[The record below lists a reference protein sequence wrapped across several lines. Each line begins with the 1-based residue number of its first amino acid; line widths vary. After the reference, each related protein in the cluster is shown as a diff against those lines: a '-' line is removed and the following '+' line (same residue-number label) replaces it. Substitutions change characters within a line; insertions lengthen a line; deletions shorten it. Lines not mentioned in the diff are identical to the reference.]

1 MSACLAVRF
10 LPSREPS
17 SLLLQACQNVAESA
31 ELGGRVIM
39 LQAAIKYEMGDLL
52 DTKALIEQCPPDD
65 PDTIVNQACVMYKE
79 ATAIGANLTMLEQ
92 ARHECPSLANISPA
106 CRGCARANDP
116 CPCRRRRVCHRRGSS
131 SRRR

>member
-1 MSACLAVRF
+1 MHCAQSLFKAGLY
-10 LPSREPS
+10 EPA
-17 SLLLQACQNVAESA
+17 LKACQNVAESA

-106 CRGCARANDP
+106 WLRP
-116 CPCRRRRVCHRRGSS
+116 CKRSLPVPTPPRCHRRGSS

>member
-1 MSACLAVRF
+1 MRF

-17 SLLLQACQNVAESA
+17 SLVLQACQNVAESA

-106 CRGCARANDP
+106 CRRP
-116 CPCRRRRVCHRRGSS
+116 CKRSLPVPTSPRRVHRRGSS